1 MICIGL
7 TNTEKQEVIKQY
19 LQQHNI
25 AKVIVFYPEVFP
37 LTIETNIETRY
48 VEYKDI
54 IMYKVFYPLLEII
67 DEKTLLVFNECMRT
81 QNRSELTYNCA
92 HHYCNQTPHKIV
104 FEYFPFIEQPQDFM
118 ILLDF
123 INKGKYKGKSFS
135 YDFIHDENVKIKPA
149 YYTVQTIE
157 VPITDKD
164 RANYEKEKEKLFD
177 NLGMKDPDTIPRQLH
192 IWAGNLKKKYIEA
205 QNMYVARNKRFNL
218 PNVITYKDATRGDY
232 IVIDFPHNRIDFNDF
247 LKKTGMKHIIF
258 LNTGLKVDL
267 YYLNELKAWIERLG
281 EFYAKTGVHR

>member
-7 TNTEKQEVIKQY
+7 DNTEKQSIIKQY
-19 LQQHNI
+19 LREHDI
-25 AKVIVFYPEVFP
+25 AKMIVFYPEIFP
-37 LTIETNIETRY
+37 LTIETNIEMRY

-67 DEKTLLVFNECMRT
+67 DERTLLIFNECMRT

-267 YYLNELKAWIERLG
+267 YYLNELKAWTERLG